1 MVTDVLNFPASE
13 FCLSGDSLF
22 YYSTEYSKY
31 TGQNTISYGIYD
43 TRKKRVV
50 TTNFITDG
58 TEKSIEVPYGLAVNL
73 DTKEIFVTDAK
84 NYVTP
89 GTLYCFTPEGK
100 KKWSVTTG
108 DIPAHFV
115 FTTKRLQ
122 VTFSNQ

>member
-58 TEKSIEVPYGLAVNL
+58 TEKSIEVPYGLAVNP

-84 NYVTP
+84 IMLP
-89 GTLYCFTPEGK
+89 PEHSIASRPREKRSGALRQGISLRTLY
-100 KKWSVTTG
+100 
-108 DIPAHFV
+108 
-115 FTTKRLQ
+115 LQ
-122 VTFSNQ
+122 RNDCK